1 MTRCSL
7 VFLLLLLLGPRA
19 AASER
24 ALWRF
29 EVRIDAQAER
39 ISTVACS
46 DRALP
51 QVRFVRGVARGGTHE
66 ALQRTGGGDWEA
78 RDVARD
84 WRRGECLVTQV
95 DARAAASP
103 RMGFDPAAWLLD
115 PARWLWRPETLHPD
129 STIRFELPVG
139 WSASVPWAPL
149 QEEAG
154 TYRLGATDAAWPALT
169 AFGAFS
175 EQARSYPGGTLRLA
189 ILPPWDAREVSR
201 IEPVAQALL
210 QAYAALPRPDTQV
223 LVVPLRGQREA
234 APWGQVLRGGGAA
247 VHLFVGADASPDALI
262 RDWTATHEF
271 AHLLHPYLGGR
282 GRWLSEGLAS
292 YYQNVLRARQGTLS
306 AEQAWD
312 RIEAGFARGA
322 RDASAAGLT
331 LEAASRRLGAVR
343 SYMRVYWSGAAFW
356 LEADLDLRARGSSLD
371 AVLQAY
377 ADCCLAQAVD
387 ADVEGFMRALDRI
400 AGADLFLARQRRYA
414 RLVDFPVLEAA
425 RARAQP
431 AAVRAAIMAP
441 RAATTPR

>member
-7 VFLLLLLLGPRA
+7 VFLLLLLPGPRA

-51 QVRFVRGVARGGTHE
+51 QVRFVRGAARGGAHE
-66 ALQRTGGGDWEA
+66 ALQRTGAGDWEA
-78 RDVARD
+78 REVARD

-103 RMGFDPAAWLLD
+103 RMRFDPAAWLLD

-129 STIRFELPVG
+129 STIRFELPAG
-139 WSASVPWAPL
+139 WSASVPWTPS
-149 QEEAG
+149 QDEAG
-154 TYRLGATDAAWPALT
+154 SYRLGGTEADWPALT

-175 EQARSYPGGTLRLA
+175 GQARAYPGGTLRIA
-189 ILPPWDAREVSR
+189 ILPPWDTRDIAR

-210 QAYAALPRPDTQV
+210 QAYGALPRPDTQV

-247 VHLFVGADASPDALI
+247 VHLFVGAEAPPEALI

-282 GRWLSEGLAS
+282 GRWLAEGLAS

-322 RDASAAGLT
+322 RDSSATGLT
-331 LEAASRRLGAVR
+331 LEAASRRLGSVR

-356 LEADLDLRARGSSLD
+356 LEADLELRARGSSLD

-387 ADVEGFMRALDRI
+387 ADVEGFMRALDRL
-400 AGADLFLARQRRYA
+400 AGAEIFLARQRRYA
-414 RLVDFPVLEAA
+414 QLTAFPILDAVRD
-425 RARAQP
+425 RARDDI
-431 AAVRAAIMAP
+431 VRAAIMAP
-441 RAATTPR
+441 REAAPLR